1 MCCPL
6 FCFIQLETKENG
18 IDKHKG
24 GLSGVNLGLWQ
35 IDETV
40 EEFFDRYPWLIKYNV
55 LLSERYKNEGRKEE
69 FLAVRA
75 LLHEMLGDKVGEI
88 THNEVGKPMLKGY
101 HVSVSH
107 TRGFAAMVVSK
118 NREVGVDVEYICD
131 RVKRIASKF
140 MRKDEKAVDVDSLLV
155 HWCAKETVY
164 KLFRNRTCNT
174 RRCVLNLSTSWQT
187 GRARWKT

>member
-1 MCCPL
+1 MHNVL
-6 FCFIQLETKENG
+6 SSFCFIQLETKENG

-75 LLHEMLGDKVGEI
+75 LLHEMLGDKVGRLLI
-88 THNEVGKPMLKGY
+88 TRLENLCLRAIM
-101 HVSVSH
+101 SVSLI
-107 TRGFAAMVVSK
+107 RG
-118 NREVGVDVEYICD
+118 D
-131 RVKRIASKF
+131 
-140 MRKDEKAVDVDSLLV
+140 LPL
-155 HWCAKETVY
+155 W
-164 KLFRNRTCNT
+164 LFRRTE
-174 RRCVLNLSTSWQT
+174 RWVLMWSTSVT
-187 GRARWKT
+187 G